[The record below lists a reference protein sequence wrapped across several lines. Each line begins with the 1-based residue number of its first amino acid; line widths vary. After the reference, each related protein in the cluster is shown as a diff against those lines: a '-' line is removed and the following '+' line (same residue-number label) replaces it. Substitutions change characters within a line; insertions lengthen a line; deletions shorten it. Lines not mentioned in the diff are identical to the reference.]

1 MTTADTIALI
11 AVGYS
16 GILIRVGS
24 AIIFMIFT
32 KTSQMQKGNRPGWLK
47 NEIKIPVLKLAR
59 GFSSSNVF
67 RS

>member
-1 MTTADTIALI
+1 MTTADTIALV

-16 GILIRVGS
+16 GILIRVAS
-24 AIIFMIFT
+24 ALIFIFA

-47 NEIKIPVLKLAR
+47 NEIKIPVLKLAH
-59 GFSSSNVF
+59 GFSSSKVF

>member
-1 MTTADTIALI
+1 LT

-24 AIIFMIFT
+24 ARTFMILT

-47 NEIKIPVLKLAR
+47 NEIKIPILKLAH
-59 GFSSSNVF
+59 GFSSSKVF